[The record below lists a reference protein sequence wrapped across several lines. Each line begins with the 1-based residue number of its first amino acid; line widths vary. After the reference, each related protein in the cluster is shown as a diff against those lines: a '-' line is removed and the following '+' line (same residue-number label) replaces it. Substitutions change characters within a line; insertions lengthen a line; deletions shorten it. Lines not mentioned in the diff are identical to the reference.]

1 MSFVILN
8 NPGECPMSKSSEDD
22 LRDILDK
29 TALEIAEMSNNP
41 RTWQSWMVYLLGR
54 LEAEAM
60 KNSAYMESFKE
71 MLSSLQ
77 DELRNR
83 LKTGGW

>member
-1 MSFVILN
+1 
-8 NPGECPMSKSSEDD
+8 MSKTDEDG

-29 TALEIAEMSNNP
+29 TAQEIAQMYGNP
-41 RTWQSWMVYLLGR
+41 RSWQSWMVYLLGR
-54 LEAEAM
+54 LEANAAQ
-60 KNSAYMESFKE
+60 NPAHMESFKE
-71 MLSSLQ
+71 MLASLQ

>member
-1 MSFVILN
+1 
-8 NPGECPMSKSSEDD
+8 MSKSNEDD
-22 LRDILDK
+22 LRDVLDK
-29 TALEIAEMSNNP
+29 TAQEMAQMYSNP

-54 LEAEAM
+54 LEAQAAP
-60 KNSAYMESFKE
+60 NPAYMEAFKE
-71 MLSSLQ
+71 MLVSLQ

>member
-1 MSFVILN
+1 MST
-8 NPGECPMSKSSEDD
+8 SHEDD

-29 TALEIAEMSNNP
+29 TALEIAEMYGNP

-54 LEAEAM
+54 LEAEAF
-60 KNSAYMESFKE
+60 KNPAHMEAFKE
-71 MLSSLQ
+71 MLASLQ

>member
-1 MSFVILN
+1 
-8 NPGECPMSKSSEDD
+8 MSKSNEDE
-22 LRDILDK
+22 LRDVLDK
-29 TALEIAEMSNNP
+29 AAQEISQSYPNP

-54 LEAEAM
+54 LESQAIQ
-60 KNSAYMESFKE
+60 NPAYTESFKE
-71 MLSSLQ
+71 MLVSLQ

>member
-1 MSFVILN
+1 MKTTCGMSSIKPHWKCRKL
-8 NPGECPMSKSSEDD
+8 SS
-22 LRDILDK
+22 
-29 TALEIAEMSNNP
+29 NP

-54 LEAEAM
+54 LEAQATQ
-60 KNSAYMESFKE
+60 NAAQMESFKE
-71 MLSSLQ
+71 MLASLQ

>member
-1 MSFVILN
+1 MQ
-8 NPGECPMSKSSEDD
+8 KSNEDE

-29 TALEIAEMSNNP
+29 TALEIVRMSSNP

-54 LEAEAM
+54 LEAEAA
-60 KNSAYMESFKE
+60 KNSAHMESFKE
-71 MLSSLQ
+71 MLASLQ

>member
-1 MSFVILN
+1 
-8 NPGECPMSKSSEDD
+8 MSKSNEDD
-22 LRDILDK
+22 LRDVLDK
-29 TALEIAEMSNNP
+29 TAQEIADMYSNP
-41 RTWQSWMVYLLGR
+41 RTWQSWLIYLLER
-54 LEAEAM
+54 LEAKATQ
-60 KNSAYMESFKE
+60 NPAHMESFKE

>member
-1 MSFVILN
+1 
-8 NPGECPMSKSSEDD
+8 MSKSNEDD
-22 LRDILDK
+22 LRDILGK
-29 TALEIAEMSNNP
+29 TALEMAQMYSNP
-41 RTWQSWMVYLLGR
+41 RTWQSWMIYLLER
-54 LEAEAM
+54 LEAQAM
-60 KNSAYMESFKE
+60 QNPAYMESFKE

>member
-1 MSFVILN
+1 
-8 NPGECPMSKSSEDD
+8 MSKSSEDD

-29 TALEIAEMSNNP
+29 TALEIVQMYSNP
-41 RTWQSWMVYLLGR
+41 RTWQSWMIYLLGR
-54 LEAEAM
+54 LEAQAM
-60 KNSAYMESFKE
+60 QNPAYMESFKE
-71 MLSSLQ
+71 MLASLQ

>member
-1 MSFVILN
+1 MSTN
-8 NPGECPMSKSSEDD
+8 HEDD

-29 TALEIAEMSNNP
+29 TAQEIAQMYSNP

-54 LEAEAM
+54 LEAEST
-60 KNSAYMESFKE
+60 KNSAYMEAFKE
-71 MLSSLQ
+71 MLASLQ